1 MTRADALKLTV
12 AVENTQAVAALRQ
25 TETAVQRTATSAVSS
40 GGQFS
45 GAFGGM
51 SSAMLRFSLVAGGL
65 TAAVAVVSRLA
76 ERADDIGDVTRSF
89 EVLSRRAGI
98 TGTVLADLRK
108 ATEGE
113 ATAMQLMQTSNL
125 AMQAG
130 LPLTNQKLTEMAEL
144 ATKLGASVGVDAAE
158 AFDNFTTAIVRMS
171 DRQLRAMGI
180 MVDAEE
186 AAKSYAKA
194 HGLTVEVLTETER
207 QQAFMNEAMEKGAAA
222 AKGLSNTMPTLSGWF
237 KAVGTAAKDAGSDVL
252 SFFDKLPAELSG
264 AAQQQRIRDF
274 IRNQQAAATPPG
286 PAAVAGPD
294 PRIVA
299 EWDRAMDKLAEHYKK
314 LGDESKRIA
323 TEAFNEKMSRI
334 ETLAAVQK
342 MNAIFAIQEQTG
354 PGGST
359 TGVGE
364 ARWWEPSAK
373 MAAEMD
379 AAFLKGNSANPTGD
393 LDRNATLLAENET
406 WLVLLDTYTNVADA
420 EAAIFDRRL
429 AMIEQGRTWTEEMQ
443 AQSDVVLRNAQNMEI
458 MAGAADMVGAGF
470 QNVAAALANA
480 ATSGRS
486 THHMLGNL
494 MKQMALTSAASALI
508 ELAAGAAA
516 SSGPWGVALFGN
528 PQKHFMAAAQFGL
541 AAAAF
546 GTVAAVAGTG
556 GGGGVSSFG
565 ASAPSGSLATS
576 GSRPFGPN
584 DDERD
589 VNVFVFLD
597 GDLVTT
603 AVGRKVGEQI
613 ARDARRTGRGH

>member
-1 MTRADALKLTV
+1 MSVTRADALKLTV

-237 KAVGTAAKDAGSDVL
+237 KAVGTAAKDAGADVL

-342 MNAIFAIQEQTG
+342 LNALFAVQEG
-354 PGGST
+354 VAGGRVN
-359 TGVGE
+359 GG
-364 ARWWEPSAK
+364 
-373 MAAEMD
+373 AEFTPPPD
-379 AAFLKGNSANPTGD
+379 DFLKKMSAVDGRAD